1 VIIKNNKQHQFH
13 PIYLFYFIFSFIFI
27 ITWFFPYY
35 EVCATGWG
43 LPCTKWYYIT
53 GFSFMINN
61 SLSITGFFGVVL
73 EISSSYL
80 FYRFKIKTALIFVS
94 LGNILIG
101 ISLIYLSFITTNP
114 SMLRYDVYLL
124 YNLKLGYI
132 FAVFLWSVM
141 CCMNLIHIF
150 VEVEKN
156 RNCKSF

>member
-1 VIIKNNKQHQFH
+1 MIKKNNKQQQFYSI
-13 PIYLFYFIFSFIFI
+13 PLFNFIFSFIFI

-43 LPCTKWYYIT
+43 LPCSNWYYIT

-61 SLSITGFFGVVL
+61 SLTITGFFGVVL
-73 EISSSYL
+73 EIGSTYL
-80 FYRFKIKTALIFVS
+80 LYKSKIKDALILVS

-101 ISLIYLSFITTNP
+101 ISLIYLSFITKSP

-132 FAVFLWSVM
+132 IAVFVWSMM
-141 CCMNLIHIF
+141 CGMNLTYIF

-156 RNCKSF
+156 RNFKLF